1 MEQNGNSIKAQ
12 FPQFE
17 NALLEELEE
26 KAELKSFEA
35 GEWLLRTGQNIRS
48 TMLIISGLV
57 KVFRQDEEGN
67 EYFMYYLEPGQ
78 ACALSMICAAKQET
92 SQIMAKTV
100 LPTEV
105 VRIPLDNMDAWM
117 AKYKSWYYFVLET
130 YRARFEELLSTVD
143 HIAFRNMDERLVFYL
158 RKYQE
163 TTHSNNIYLSFTEMA
178 QELNSSREVISRLMK
193 KLADKGLVRLHR
205 SYVEIVDLG
214 KALG

>member
-1 MEQNGNSIKAQ
+1 M
-12 FPQFE
+12 
-17 NALLEELEE
+17 EELEE

-163 TTHSNNIYLSFTEMA
+163 TTGSNQIQLSFTEIA

-193 KLADKGLVRLHR
+193 KLSDKGLVRLHK